1 MVDTPSSPGSSHAPG
16 SRSEAPGRADV
27 AGDALD
33 AGVAGDV
40 PLRGRVAKILN
51 TSAVDGPGNRAVV
64 FLQGCSFD
72 CAYCHNP
79 ETRPPIT
86 AKPGPRPDGKE
97 AWPRWMTSGEVLASI
112 GRYRAFLRGIT
123 VTGGEC
129 GEQPGFLQELLR
141 EARAFGL
148 PGLVDTNGSLD
159 YEAWPGILEAAEGF
173 MLDIKAWD
181 EDEHRALTGSGNAG
195 VLRNLDFLA
204 RVGALYEIR
213 TVIVPGLF
221 DAERTVRMAS
231 RALARAGSSAR
242 YKLIRFRPQGV
253 RAAWRSLP
261 APGDELM
268 ERLAALAAD
277 GGAAEVLV
285 V

>member
-1 MVDTPSSPGSSHAPG
+1 MQAMTNA
-16 SRSEAPGRADV
+16 
-27 AGDALD
+27 
-33 AGVAGDV
+33 

-79 ETRPPIT
+79 ETRPAVT

-97 AWPRWMTSGEVLASI
+97 AWPRLMTSGDVLASI

-129 GEQPGFLQELLR
+129 GEQPEFLQELLR

-181 EDEHRALTGSGNAG
+181 EAEHRALTGADNAA
-195 VLRNLDFLA
+195 VLANLEFLA
-204 RVGALYEIR
+204 GVGALYEIR
-213 TVIVPGLF
+213 TVIAPGLF
-221 DAERTVRMAS
+221 DAEQTVRMAS
-231 RALARAGSSAR
+231 QALARAGSSAR

-261 APGDELM
+261 APGDALM
-268 ERLAALAAD
+268 ERLATLATAC
-277 GGAAEVLV
+277 GAAEVV
-285 V
+285 VV

>member
-1 MVDTPSSPGSSHAPG
+1 MASA
-16 SRSEAPGRADV
+16 
-27 AGDALD
+27 
-33 AGVAGDV
+33 

-64 FLQGCSFD
+64 FLQGCSFN

-79 ETRPPIT
+79 ETRPAIT
-86 AKPGPRPDGKE
+86 AKPGLRPDGKE
-97 AWPRWMTSGEVLASI
+97 AWPRWMASGEVLASI

-129 GEQPGFLQELLR
+129 GEQPEFLQGLLW
-141 EARAFGL
+141 EAREFGL

-159 YEAWPGILEAAEGF
+159 YEAWPDIVQAAEGF
-173 MLDIKAWD
+173 MLDLKAWD
-181 EDEHRALTGSGNAG
+181 KEEHRALTGSDNAS
-195 VLRNLDFLA
+195 VLANLEFLA
-204 RVGALYEIR
+204 GAGALYELR
-213 TVIVPGLF
+213 TVIAPGLF
-221 DAERTVRMAS
+221 DAEQTVRMAAM
-231 RALARAGSSAR
+231 ALSRAGSKAR

-261 APGDELM
+261 TPDDALM

-277 GGAAEVLV
+277 CGAAEVV
-285 V
+285 VV

>member
-1 MVDTPSSPGSSHAPG
+1 MIDT
-16 SRSEAPGRADV
+16 
-27 AGDALD
+27 
-33 AGVAGDV
+33 

-64 FLQGCSFD
+64 FLQGCTFD

-79 ETRPPIT
+79 ETRPAVT
-86 AKPGPRPDGKE
+86 AKPRPDGKV
-97 AWPRWMTSGEVLASI
+97 AWPRWMTSGDILAVI
-112 GRYRAFLRGIT
+112 GRYRAFLRGMT

-129 GEQPGFLQELLR
+129 GEQPEFLRELLA

-159 YEAWPGILEAAEGF
+159 FEAWPGIVEAAEGF
-173 MLDIKAWD
+173 MLDLKAWD
-181 EDEHRALTGSGNAG
+181 EGEHRALTGSGNAS

-204 RVGALYEIR
+204 GSGALHELR

-231 RALARAGSSAR
+231 RALARAGSTAR

-261 APGDELM
+261 APDDALM
-268 ERLAALAAD
+268 ERLATLAVD
-277 GGAAEVLV
+277 NGAAEVV
-285 V
+285 IV

>member
-1 MVDTPSSPGSSHAPG
+1 MAN
-16 SRSEAPGRADV
+16 A
-27 AGDALD
+27 
-33 AGVAGDV
+33 

-64 FLQGCSFD
+64 FLQGCSFN

-79 ETRPPIT
+79 ETRPAIT
-86 AKPGPRPDGKE
+86 AKPGLRADGKE
-97 AWPRWMTSGEVLASI
+97 AWPRWMASGEVLASI

-129 GEQPGFLQELLR
+129 GEQPEFLRDLLAQ
-141 EARAFGL
+141 ARSAGL

-159 YEAWPGILEAAEGF
+159 YEAWPGIVQAAEGF
-173 MLDIKAWD
+173 MLDLKAWD
-181 EDEHRALTGSGNAG
+181 KEEHRALTGADNAT
-195 VLRNLDFLA
+195 VLANLEFLA
-204 RVGALYEIR
+204 GAGALYELR
-213 TVIVPGLF
+213 TVIAPGLF
-221 DAERTVRMAS
+221 DAEQTVRMAAK
-231 RALARAGSSAR
+231 ALGRAGSKAR

-261 APGDELM
+261 TPGDALM

-277 GGAAEVLV
+277 GGAAEVV
-285 V
+285 VV